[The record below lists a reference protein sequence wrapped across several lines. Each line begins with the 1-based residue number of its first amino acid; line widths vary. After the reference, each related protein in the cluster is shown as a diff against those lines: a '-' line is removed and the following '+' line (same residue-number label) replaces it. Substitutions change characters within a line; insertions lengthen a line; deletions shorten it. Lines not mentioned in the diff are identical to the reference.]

1 MADIL
6 QIRNVS
12 KKYSNHVAL
21 NDVSLNIAEKSVFGL
36 LGPNGA
42 GKTSLIRIINQITG
56 PDSGEII
63 FKGEKLNPKHV
74 ERIGYLPEERGLY
87 KKMSVGDQ
95 VLYLAQLKG
104 LSKAEAKKRLTFWF
118 EKFEMQSWWKKKI
131 EELSKGMQQKV
142 QFIVTVIHEPELLIL
157 DEPFSGFD
165 PINAQMIKNEILELR
180 KNGATVIFSTHN
192 MGSVEELCDNIALIH
207 KSEKI
212 LDGSVKDIRKT
223 HRSNTYKITFKGNLM
238 GFTNALWTG
247 AEIIEKHTDDD
258 INSVTL
264 KLLNGVTSSQLLQ
277 AVLPVCDIHSFN
289 ELIPSMNDIFIMKV
303 NHDDSVAG
311 TKSNFTE

>member
-21 NDVSLNIAEKSVFGL
+21 NNVSLNIAEKSVFGL

-63 FKGEKLNPKHV
+63 FKGEKLDPKHV

-104 LSKAEAKKRLTFWF
+104 LSKAEAKKRLTYWF

-212 LDGSVKDIRKT
+212 LDGSVKEIRKT
-223 HRSNTYKITFKGNLM
+223 HRTNTYKITFKGNLL

-247 AEIIEKHTDDD
+247 AEILEKHTDDD
-258 INSVTL
+258 IHSVTL
-264 KLLNGVTSSQLLQ
+264 KLLNGVTASQLLQ
-277 AVLPVCDIHSFN
+277 AILPVCDIHSFN

-303 NHDDSVAG
+303 NHDDSIAG